1 MSTTLWKEFGHD
13 GVIAAREDFVGY
25 GGTMGIFYENI
36 WLFDSCVDLLDA
48 LILGRNKD
56 ETNNLNIQ
64 ETVKLSSLVTG
75 KCLLKHHPIKW
86 SPWDL
91 CQLNFF
97 TKMIYILA
105 TQGSKATVTPELRR
119 LEGDAALRLFRSLLK
134 AVNTSLKSVSI
145 TYDELMQCLNTI
157 MRFLGK
163 LCENLTLE
171 DSCIDDSCLISLQFL
186 EMASKGLEPSMLRS
200 PLYKVTLDLK
210 CIEKLKPADEVRSVI
225 VEGICLDNNVDMASP
240 VVYLSRLYFYVV
252 VHSTLQAPDCE
263 SILLSMNGHVKF
275 LLTLGDP
282 LEVLHAFI
290 GLLYKHKVF
299 NCLKIWIVLAN
310 CLKDYIDGRRDLLV
324 LNMELDN
331 LGYSVVLY
339 FLSYPFALCSFP
351 HIKVEIHDVIELWEL
366 LFVSVSH
373 SLQSEGSRVKSFSED
388 LCSILNGFFDEIG
401 LAVGSVENQ
410 GFLTLYENII
420 LYFLEQ
426 LTLSISFK
434 GSKNM
439 DCDGRIC
446 SNMKNSMELAAR
458 FMKLFLVKKGI
469 DAPAKLSV
477 PSRFLSA
484 LIHFVS
490 CLHQMEDIVTLIKEM
505 STPLLGWLSD
515 IWQKGI
521 TKKETAKKYHNR
533 VQKKFY
539 DVFGTEYDTMD
550 SIINKEVTILLLYC
564 TNDKPDAK
572 LPLSQSIALRAST
585 YSVKWI
591 LLLTLLI
598 KLSSDNLYRN
608 RFYMVQH

>member
-1 MSTTLWKEFGHD
+1 MEYWISYWLQVAWEGLIDALIEPPIPCSTSSVLEHETQELRTSEGSDRQMETNGHLKRIKLIMKPIIGIMSSKCDVSVHASCLNTWSYLLHKLDTCISCQS
-13 GVIAAREDFVGY
+13 VIKTVWEPIIEVIFQVGPVNR
-25 GGTMGIFYENI
+25 NI

-458 FMKLFLVKKGI
+458 
-469 DAPAKLSV
+469 
-477 PSRFLSA
+477 
-484 LIHFVS
+484 
-490 CLHQMEDIVTLIKEM
+490 
-505 STPLLGWLSD
+505 
-515 IWQKGI
+515 
-521 TKKETAKKYHNR
+521 
-533 VQKKFY
+533 
-539 DVFGTEYDTMD
+539 
-550 SIINKEVTILLLYC
+550 
-564 TNDKPDAK
+564 
-572 LPLSQSIALRAST
+572 
-585 YSVKWI
+585 
-591 LLLTLLI
+591 
-598 KLSSDNLYRN
+598 
-608 RFYMVQH
+608 